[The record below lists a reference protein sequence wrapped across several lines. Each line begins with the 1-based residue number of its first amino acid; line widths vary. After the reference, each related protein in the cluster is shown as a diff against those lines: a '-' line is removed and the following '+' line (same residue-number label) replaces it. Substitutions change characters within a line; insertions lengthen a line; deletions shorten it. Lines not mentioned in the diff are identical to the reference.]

1 MRKPVFN
8 HLTKVETFVKSH
20 DDAVF
25 AADRR
30 LAMRF
35 ATLLRKHL
43 SQFNLQNHYV
53 RVWGEDDYTHASIAV
68 YPNHQKDIA
77 VFVAR
82 VSDSGALRY
91 EFIDKYGDP
100 QPLPHRKYKLR
111 AVMYDLLRALAQVD
125 PRALAHIS
133 GETVG

>member
-8 HLTKVETFVKSH
+8 HLTKVSTFAKAY

-30 LAMRF
+30 LAQRF
-35 ATLLRKHL
+35 AQAVRKHL
-43 SQFNLQNHYV
+43 KQFNLRNHYV
-53 RVWGEDDYTHASIAV
+53 RVWGEDEDSHAIMSV
-68 YPNHQKDIA
+68 YRNGCY
-77 VFVAR
+77 VAEFTIR

-100 QPLPHRKYKLR
+100 QPLPHRKYMLR
-111 AVMYDLLRALAQVD
+111 AVMYDLLRALAQID
-125 PRALAHIS
+125 PRALAHIN

>member
-8 HLTKVETFVKSH
+8 HLTKVETFAKSH

-30 LAMRF
+30 LAQRF
-35 ATLLRKHL
+35 ATVLRKHL
-43 SQFNLQNHYV
+43 SQYNLRNHYV
-53 RVWGEDDYTHASIAV
+53 RVWGEDDETRATIAV
-68 YPNHQKDIA
+68 YPNASNVA
-77 VFVAR
+77 VFTVR
-82 VSDSGALRY
+82 VSDSGAFRY

-100 QPLPHRKYKLR
+100 QPLPHRKYMLR
-111 AVMYDLLRALAQVD
+111 AVMYDLLRALSQVE
-125 PRALAHIS
+125 PRALAHIN